1 MRILIFMLCFLFVSV
16 NSQSWTQHYF
26 YKLYSGNGF
35 DRGEDV
41 IETSDSSYVI
51 AGSSGSWGENAQAF
65 MMKIDS
71 IGNYLWS
78 HSYGGDES
86 EEAVSVMQRPG
97 IGYYL
102 AGMTNSTSQGNFDAM
117 LIKTDENGNQVWMKT
132 YAHPSWDRI
141 NEAMMT
147 KDTGIVMVGYRQE
160 TMGGDSDILIMRLT
174 KEGDTVWTKTIGTVG
189 EDRANAIVE
198 FQDSLYY
205 LVGDMFV
212 PDSNLVKGVLIK
224 FNDQGV
230 VLSQEMIGNAHGNYH
245 LSDIENGEDRIF
257 IVGNREVTPSNH
269 DQLLRI
275 LDGNGVFQN
284 EHNEPDDPTSTV
296 VEDRKYTQV
305 AFLPDPYYKVS
316 IALQYQNLT
325 QNSYSKD
332 LNIGFFE
339 VSNGNWLVGQP
350 STTIINQGEDHCNQM
365 FTTHDGG
372 FIAVGY
378 NSVVGDGQNAVNG
391 GGNIFA
397 LKVFPNQFQALV
409 TDTVFTMNQLVET
422 IELNQSF
429 VELTMYPN
437 PTSNE
442 LNVSLSEQVSGDYVV
457 TDLMGKRL
465 LIGKLE
471 SNFTIATS
479 SWNQG
484 IYFLN
489 IGQHSFKFVKQ

>member
-1 MRILIFMLCFLFVSV
+1 MRILIFILCFMFVSV

-71 IGNYLWS
+71 LGNYLWS

>member
-1 MRILIFMLCFLFVSV
+1 MRILVFFVFLMFVSV
-16 NSQSWTQHYF
+16 NATSWSQHYF

-41 IETSDSSYVI
+41 IETSDSSFVI

-71 IGNYLWS
+71 TGNYLWS
-78 HSYGGDES
+78 HAYGGDES
-86 EEAVSVMQRPG
+86 EEAVSVIQRPG

-102 AGMTNSTSQGNFDAM
+102 AGMTNSVSQGNFDAM
-117 LIKTDENGNQVWMKT
+117 LIKTDEVGNQVWMKT
-132 YAHPSWDRI
+132 YAHPAWDRI
-141 NEAMMT
+141 NDAMMT
-147 KDTGIVMVGYRQE
+147 KDTGIVMVGYRQA
-160 TMGGDSDILIMRLT
+160 TMGAASDILLMRLT

-189 EDRANAIVE
+189 DDRANAIVS

-205 LVGDMFV
+205 VVGDMFV

-245 LSDIENGEDRIF
+245 LSDIENGEDKIF
-257 IVGNREVTPSNH
+257 IVGNREVTPTNH
-269 DQLLRI
+269 DQLFRI

-305 AFLPDPYYKVS
+305 TFLPDPYYKVS

-325 QNSYSKD
+325 QSTYSKD
-332 LNIGFFE
+332 LTLGFFE
-339 VSNGNWLVGQP
+339 VANGNWLVGQP
-350 STTIINQGEDHCNQM
+350 STTIINQGEDQCNQM
-365 FTTHDGG
+365 YTTHDGG

-378 NSVVGDGQNAVNG
+378 NSVVGDGQNAVTG
-391 GGNIFA
+391 GGNIFV

-409 TDTVFTMNQLVET
+409 TDTVFTLNQLVET
-422 IELNQSF
+422 IELNQTM
-429 VELTMYPN
+429 VELSFYPN
-437 PTSNE
+437 PTTNN
-442 LNVSLSEQVSGDYVV
+442 LFVSMSEQVSGDYSVC
-457 TDLMGKRL
+457 DLMGKCIL
-465 LIGKLE
+465 KGTLE
-471 SNFTIATS
+471 PHFTIETAT
-479 SWNQG
+479 WNQG
-484 IYFLN
+484 VYFLN
-489 IGQHSFKFVKQ
+489 IGNHSFKFMKQ

>member
-1 MRILIFMLCFLFVSV
+1 MRILTTIFILIFVTST
-16 NSQSWTQHYF
+16 SWSQHYF

-35 DRGEDV
+35 DKGEDV
-41 IETSDSSYVI
+41 IETVDSSYLI
-51 AGSSGSWGENAQAF
+51 TGSSGSWGGNSQAF
-65 MMKIDS
+65 LMKIDS
-71 IGNYLWS
+71 LGNYLWS
-78 HSYGGDES
+78 HAYGGDES
-86 EEAVSVMQRPG
+86 EEAVSVLQRPG
-97 IGYYL
+97 VGYYL
-102 AGMTNSTSQGNFDAM
+102 SGMTNSWSQGNFDAM
-117 LIKTDENGNQVWMKT
+117 LIKTDLNGNQEWIKT
-132 YAHPSWDRI
+132 YPNAAWDRI
-141 NEAMMT
+141 NDAIMT
-147 KDTGIVMVGYRQE
+147 KDTGIVMVGYRQA
-160 TMGGDSDILIMRLT
+160 TMGGSSDMLIMRLT

-189 EDRANAIVE
+189 DDRANAIVD
-198 FQDSLYY
+198 FQDSIYY

-230 VLSQEMIGNAHGNYH
+230 VLSQEMIGNAHGNYS

-257 IVGNREVTPSNH
+257 IVGSREVTPSNH
-269 DQLLRI
+269 DQLFRM

-296 VEDRKYTQV
+296 IEDRKYTQV

-316 IALQYQNLT
+316 IALQYENLT
-325 QNSYSKD
+325 QSSYSKD

-350 STTIINQGEDHCNQM
+350 STTIINQGQDHCNQM

-378 NSVVGDGQNAVNG
+378 NSVIGDGQNEVNG

-409 TDTVFTMNQLVET
+409 TDTVFTLNQLVET
-422 IELNQSF
+422 IELNQEL
-429 VELTMYPN
+429 VELKLYPN
-437 PTSNE
+437 PTSDE
-442 LNVSLSEQVSGDYVV
+442 LHISLSEQVSGEYFVS
-457 TDLMGKRL
+457 DLMGKRVL
-465 LIGKLE
+465 TGKLE
-471 SNFTIATS
+471 SNFTIGTTT
-479 SWNQG
+479 WNQG
-484 IYFLN
+484 VYFLN

>member
-1 MRILIFMLCFLFVSV
+1 MRILILSLCFVFVSV
-16 NSQSWTQHYF
+16 NSQSWTQNYF

-41 IETSDSSYVI
+41 IETSDSSFVI
-51 AGSSGSWGENAQAF
+51 SGSSGSWGENAQAF

-71 IGNYLWS
+71 MGNYLWS

-97 IGYYL
+97 IGFYL

-117 LIKTDENGNQVWMKT
+117 LIKTDEDGNQEWMKT
-132 YAHPSWDRI
+132 YPNPAWDRI
-141 NEAMMT
+141 NDAMMT
-147 KDTGIVMVGYRQE
+147 KDTGIVMVGYRQP
-160 TMGGDSDILIMRLT
+160 TIGAASDMLIMRLT

-189 EDRANAIVE
+189 EDRANALVE

-230 VLSQEMIGNAHGNYH
+230 ILSQEMIGSAHGNYQ

-257 IVGNREVTPSNH
+257 IVGSREVTPSNH
-269 DQLLRI
+269 DQFFRI

-284 EHNEPDDPTSTV
+284 EHNVSDDPTSTII
-296 VEDRKYTQV
+296 EDRRYTQV
-305 AFLPDPYYKVS
+305 VFLPDPYYKVS
-316 IALQYQNLT
+316 ISLQYENLT
-325 QNSYSKD
+325 QSSFSKD

-339 VSNGNWLVGQP
+339 VSNGNWLAGQP
-350 STTIINQGEDHCNQM
+350 STTIMNQGVDHCSQM

-378 NSVVGDGQNAVNG
+378 NSVVGDGQNTVNG

-397 LKVFPNQFQALV
+397 LKVFPNQFQALE
-409 TDTVFTMNQLVET
+409 TDTVFTLNQLVET
-422 IELNQSF
+422 IELEQTM
-429 VELTMYPN
+429 VELTLYPN
-437 PTSNE
+437 PTSSDLQVNM
-442 LNVSLSEQVSGDYVV
+442 SEQVSGAYTVC
-457 TDLMGKRL
+457 DLMGKRML
-465 LIGKLE
+465 TGILE
-471 SNFTIATS
+471 SNFTIETS

-484 IYFLN
+484 VYFLN
-489 IGQHSFKFVKQ
+489 IGQHSFKFIKQ

>member
-1 MRILIFMLCFLFVSV
+1 
-16 NSQSWTQHYF
+16 
-26 YKLYSGNGF
+26 
-35 DRGEDV
+35 
-41 IETSDSSYVI
+41 
-51 AGSSGSWGENAQAF
+51 
-65 MMKIDS
+65 
-71 IGNYLWS
+71 
-78 HSYGGDES
+78 
-86 EEAVSVMQRPG
+86 
-97 IGYYL
+97 
-102 AGMTNSTSQGNFDAM
+102 
-117 LIKTDENGNQVWMKT
+117 
-132 YAHPSWDRI
+132 
-141 NEAMMT
+141 MMT
-147 KDTGIVMVGYRQE
+147 KDTGIVMVGYRQA
-160 TMGGDSDILIMRLT
+160 TMGGTSDMLIMRLT

-230 VLSQEMIGNAHGNYH
+230 VLSQEMIGSAHGNYH
-245 LSDIENGEDRIF
+245 LSDIENGEDKIF
-257 IVGNREVTPSNH
+257 IVGSREVTPSNH
-269 DQLLRI
+269 DQLFRI

-296 VEDRKYTQV
+296 IEDRKYTQV

-325 QNSYSKD
+325 QSSYSMD

-350 STTIINQGEDHCNQM
+350 STTIINQGVDHCSQM

-372 FIAVGY
+372 FIAVGF
-378 NSVVGDGQNAVNG
+378 NSVIGDGQNALNG
-391 GGNIFA
+391 GGNIYA

-409 TDTVFTMNQLVET
+409 TDTVFALNQLVET

-442 LNVSLSEQVSGDYVV
+442 LHVSLSEQVSGDYFVS
-457 TDLMGKRL
+457 DLMGKRL
-465 LIGKLE
+465 LTGKLE
-471 SNFTIATS
+471 SNFTIETS
-479 SWNQG
+479 TWNQG

-489 IGQHSFKFVKQ
+489 IGQHSFKFIKQ

>member
-1 MRILIFMLCFLFVSV
+1 MRILIFILCFMFVSV
-16 NSQSWTQHYF
+16 NSHSWTQQYF

-41 IETSDSSYVI
+41 IETSDSSFVI
-51 AGSSGSWGENAQAF
+51 TGSSGSWGENAQAF

-71 IGNYLWS
+71 MGNYLWS

-102 AGMTNSTSQGNFDAM
+102 AGMTNSASQGNFDAM

-132 YAHPSWDRI
+132 YAHSSWDRI
-141 NEAMMT
+141 NDAMMT
-147 KDTGIVMVGYRQE
+147 KDTGIVMVGYRQP
-160 TMGGDSDILIMRLT
+160 TLGGASDMLIMRLT

-230 VLSQEMIGNAHGNYH
+230 VLSQEMIGSAHGNYH
-245 LSDIENGEDRIF
+245 LSDIENGEDKIF
-257 IVGNREVTPSNH
+257 IVGSREVTPTNH

-296 VEDRKYTQV
+296 IEDRKYTQV
-305 AFLPDPYYKVS
+305 TFLPDPYYKVS
-316 IALQYQNLT
+316 IALQYENLT
-325 QNSYSKD
+325 QSSYSKD

-350 STTIINQGEDHCNQM
+350 STGIINQGEDHCNQM

-378 NSVVGDGQNAVNG
+378 NSVVGDGQNALNG
-391 GGNIFA
+391 GGNIYA

-409 TDTVFTMNQLVET
+409 TDTVFTLNQLVET
-422 IELNQSF
+422 IELNEENI
-429 VELTMYPN
+429 ELKLFPN
-437 PTSNE
+437 PTNHDIQ
-442 LNVSLSEQVSGDYVV
+442 VTLSETVYGRYEVYDLSG
-457 TDLMGKRL
+457 KQ
-465 LIGKLE
+465 LISGE
-471 SNFTIATS
+471 IS
-479 SWNQG
+479 SAFSIPSHTFHPG
-484 IYFLN
+484 IYYLKIEN
-489 IGQHSFKFVKQ
+489 HTFKFIKH